1 MLDSELTFYVTE
13 KLDGS
18 SATYVL
24 DRGDFL
30 VCSSNLN
37 LAEDPGKASHKDS
50 CENGH
55 RTRKPLITKDLVRCH
70 HSPQFWPCFQ

>member
-37 LAEDPGKASHKDS
+37 LAEDPGNSFWQVAREREIEERMISS
-50 CENGH
+50 
-55 RTRKPLITKDLVRCH
+55 RTSNSSLAPGT
-70 HSPQFWPCFQ
+70 

>member
-37 LAEDPGKASHKDS
+37 LAEDPGNSFWQVAREIEERMISS
-50 CENGH
+50 
-55 RTRKPLITKDLVRCH
+55 RTSKSSLAPGT
-70 HSPQFWPCFQ
+70 